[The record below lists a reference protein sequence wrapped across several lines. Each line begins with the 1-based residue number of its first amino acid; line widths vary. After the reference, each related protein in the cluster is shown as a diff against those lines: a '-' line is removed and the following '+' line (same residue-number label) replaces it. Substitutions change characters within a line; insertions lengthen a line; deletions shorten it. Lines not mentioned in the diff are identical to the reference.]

1 MRRVETAGQQPVR
14 QEIVYAGRVQGVGFR
29 YTTREI
35 AARFDV
41 QGFVQNLADGRVLLV
56 VEGAGD
62 QVRPFVDEVA
72 TELARYIVSTQV
84 TTGRPTGEFTNF
96 EIRR

>member
-1 MRRVETAGQQPVR
+1 MDTPGQQPER
-14 QEIVYAGRVQGVGFR
+14 REIAFSGRVQGVGFR
-29 YTTREI
+29 YTAREI

-56 VEGAGD
+56 VEGPGD
-62 QVRPFVDEVA
+62 QVQRFVDEVA
-72 TELARYIVSTQV
+72 AELARYIVAARSTTCQ
-84 TTGRPTGEFTNF
+84 PTGEFTNF